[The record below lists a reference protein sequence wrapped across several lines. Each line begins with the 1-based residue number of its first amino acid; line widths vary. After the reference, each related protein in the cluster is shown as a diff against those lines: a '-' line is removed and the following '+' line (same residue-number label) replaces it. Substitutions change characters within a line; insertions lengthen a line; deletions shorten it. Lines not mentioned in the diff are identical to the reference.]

1 MGFHPCEPNAHM
13 AKQPSDNVEN
23 SFLSRA
29 RYPKGKRRLQA
40 ILDATYD
47 IVISEGLAAASQEA
61 IARRANVTQSAVRHY
76 FPTKEELLIAF
87 FSTGIE
93 RLQQLLQNKLAE
105 VGLNPRTQLLE
116 SASLHYDRILEAE
129 DVYFFE
135 AAAFW
140 GHNPQ
145 LGEMRDAWYRS
156 LERHYV
162 GLIEQIHPEW
172 DRQQC
177 IAASLQVLTLILG
190 GWVTM
195 GSSRPVYRTRSRTSL
210 KSMLLRGIERLID

>member
-1 MGFHPCEPNAHM
+1 MGLHRRREGPMSEPTALTV
-13 AKQPSDNVEN
+13 DN

-29 RYPKGKRRLQA
+29 RYPKGKRSLQA

-61 IARRANVTQSAVRHY
+61 IAKRAKVTQSAVRHY
-76 FPTKEELLIAF
+76 FPTKNELLIAF

-93 RLQQLLQNKLAE
+93 RLQQLLQTVMAE
-105 VGLNPRTQLLE
+105 DNQDPRAQLLE
-116 SASLHYDRILEAE
+116 SAALHYDRILEVE

-145 LGEMRDAWYRS
+145 FRQLRDDWYQS
-156 LERHYV
+156 LERHYS
-162 GLIEQIHPEW
+162 GLIARMHPHW
-172 DRQQC
+172 DKQRC
-177 IAASLQVLTLILG
+177 AETAFQVLTLVLG

-195 GSSRPVYRTRSRTSL
+195 GSSRPVLRRRSRTSL
-210 KSMLLRGIERLID
+210 KTMLLSGIERLID

>member
-1 MGFHPCEPNAHM
+1 MSE
-13 AKQPSDNVEN
+13 QPALHVEN

-40 ILDATYD
+40 ILDATYH

-61 IARRANVTQSAVRHY
+61 IAKRAEVTQSAVRHY
-76 FPTKEELLIAF
+76 FPTKDELLIAF

-93 RLQQLLQNKLAE
+93 RLQQLMQTKMAE
-105 VGLNPRTQLLE
+105 IGQDPRAQLLE
-116 SASLHYDRILEAE
+116 SASLHYDRILEVE

-140 GHNPQ
+140 GRNPDFRE
-145 LGEMRDAWYRS
+145 LRDAWYSS
-156 LERHYV
+156 LERHYA
-162 GLIEQIHPEW
+162 GLIERIHPEW
-172 DRQQC
+172 DKQLC
-177 IAASLQVLTLILG
+177 TAAALQVLTLILG

-195 GSSRPVYRTRSRTSL
+195 GSSRPVHRRRSRASL
-210 KSMLLRGIERLID
+210 KSMLLLGIERVVD